1 MHSYKARRGNNIE
14 YFGCKTKKSS
24 PLSLNEAVKQSTSVF
39 RERQQQQQQ
48 QSLRGSSES
57 VLLAAV
63 GRDRR

>member
-1 MHSYKARRGNNIE
+1 MSNSGAKR
-14 YFGCKTKKSS
+14 KKSS

-48 QSLRGSSES
+48 QQQSLRGSSES
-57 VLLAAV
+57 VLLAAA